1 MADKTVL
8 EAEKLEPPKAV
19 VVEEETPR
27 RLPRKLQQG
36 WLTPLLLGTGLG
48 IALAVGGVSLL
59 SRPATQNPKLAQSN
73 QSLPQGISVTIAP
86 VESTPI
92 ARTLSTTGTVAV
104 RELIAVLPET
114 TGLQIREILVDEGDV
129 VKAGQVMAVLNN
141 SVLQTQLNQARAEVE
156 SNQALV
162 RQRQA
167 ALAQARASLA
177 EAERTLARNQQLANA
192 GAISRQELDIRATTA
207 ATAREDVRVAQA
219 NLNSAQANVRSSIAR
234 VQQLQTQLE
243 QTLVRAPAGGIVA
256 ERNVEIGNVTAGT
269 QQLFSIIRG
278 GLLAC
283 IIHEQ

>member
-1 MADKTVL
+1 
-8 EAEKLEPPKAV
+8 
-19 VVEEETPR
+19 
-27 RLPRKLQQG
+27 
-36 WLTPLLLGTGLG
+36 
-48 IALAVGGVSLL
+48 
-59 SRPATQNPKLAQSN
+59 
-73 QSLPQGISVTIAP
+73 
-86 VESTPI
+86 
-92 ARTLSTTGTVAV
+92 
-104 RELIAVLPET
+104 
-114 TGLQIREILVDEGDV
+114 
-129 VKAGQVMAVLNN
+129 
-141 SVLQTQLNQARAEVE
+141 
-156 SNQALV
+156 V

-167 ALAQARASLA
+167 ALAQARGSLA